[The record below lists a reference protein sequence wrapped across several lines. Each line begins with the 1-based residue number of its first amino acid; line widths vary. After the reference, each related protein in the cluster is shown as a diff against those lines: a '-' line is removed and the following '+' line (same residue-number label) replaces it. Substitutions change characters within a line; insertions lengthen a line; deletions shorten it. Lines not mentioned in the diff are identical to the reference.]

1 MIESITLSSVR
12 IAMREPR
19 DFYCSNCGAH
29 FQSRAKKSSNA
40 RHKCDDGKTGAGRL
54 LDRSDPPKEP
64 LPEDE
69 PFEPPIREATEVEV
83 VDGNAEFT
91 VTADSEEIEEQ
102 PEGPPIEMAPVGDE
116 PRKERPKK
124 HKATPKQDA
133 TQIQTLFRAMYAA
146 TGSVEVSAEEE
157 MEIVAGLWAG
167 VGEVHIDTGEVHVPA
182 WMYIATAS
190 IMTAL
195 IMGRRQVDKM
205 KTQKATV
212 RAPPLPK
219 KKDDIKKGWDG
230 GEEWR

>member
-1 MIESITLSSVR
+1 
-12 IAMREPR
+12 MREPR

-54 LDRSDPPKEP
+54 LDRSNPPKEP
-64 LPEDE
+64 LSEDE
-69 PFEPPIREATEVEV
+69 PFEPPIPETGEVEV
-83 VDGNAEFT
+83 VDGDALFT
-91 VTADSEEIEEQ
+91 VTADSDEIEE

-205 KTQKATV
+205 KAQKATMK
-212 RAPPLPK
+212 PPPIPQK
-219 KKDDIKKGWDG
+219 KKEDIKKGWDG
-230 GEEWR
+230 GDEWQ

>member
-1 MIESITLSSVR
+1 M
-12 IAMREPR
+12 EPR
-19 DFYCSNCGAH
+19 DYECSNCGA
-29 FQSRAKKSSNA
+29 FFKSKAKKVGNA

-69 PFEPPIREATEVEV
+69 AFEPPITEASALEV
-83 VDGNAEFT
+83 VDGDAEFT
-91 VTADSEEIEEQ
+91 VSTETEEPEEIEA
-102 PEGPPIEMAPVGDE
+102 PPIEMAPVGDE
-116 PRKERPKK
+116 PQKERAKK

-133 TQIQTLFRAMYAA
+133 TQIQTIFKAMYAA
-146 TGSVEVSAEEE
+146 TGSVELSAEEE

-205 KTQKATV
+205 KAQKATM

-219 KKDDIKKGWDG
+219 KKTEDIKKGWDG

>member
-1 MIESITLSSVR
+1 MDK
-12 IAMREPR
+12 R
-19 DFYCSNCGAH
+19 DFYCSNCGAF
-29 FQSRAKKSSNA
+29 FQSKAKKTSNA

-54 LDRSDPPKEP
+54 LDRSNPPKEP
-64 LPEDE
+64 LSEDE
-69 PFEPPIREATEVEV
+69 PFEPPIPETGEVEV
-83 VDGNAEFT
+83 VDGDALFT
-91 VTADSEEIEEQ
+91 VTADSDEIEE

-205 KTQKATV
+205 KAQKSTMKP
-212 RAPPLPK
+212 PPLQK
-219 KKDDIKKGWDG
+219 KPEDIKKGWDG

>member
-29 FQSRAKKSSNA
+29 FQSKAKKTSNA

-54 LDRSDPPKEP
+54 LDRSNPPKEP

-69 PFEPPIREATEVEV
+69 PFEPPVSESSEVEV
-83 VDGNAEFT
+83 VDGDAEFT
-91 VTADSEEIEEQ
+91 VTAEVEELEE
-102 PEGPPIEMAPVGDE
+102 PEGPPVEMAPVGDE
-116 PRKERPKK
+116 PKKERPKK

-133 TQIQTLFRAMYAA
+133 TQIQTLFKAMYAA
-146 TGSVEVSAEEE
+146 TGTVTLTPEEE
-157 MEIVAGLWAG
+157 MEIVADLWAG
-167 VGEVHIDTGEVHVPA
+167 VGEVHIDTGEVYVPA
-182 WMYIATAS
+182 WVYITTAS

-205 KTQKATV
+205 KAQKSTMKP
-212 RAPPLPK
+212 PPLEK
-219 KKDDIKKGWDG
+219 KPEDIKKGWDG
-230 GEEWR
+230 GDEWR